1 MSQPPA
7 QTSAQPSN
15 FAADLASATARL
27 SAIGQAHLLSCV
39 PQLTVLQ
46 QQALLEQVHSI
57 DLTALPG
64 LIETY
69 IKSKPSVAVSGD
81 ITPVDAYALAGRR
94 AVSGAA
100 WDKVAA
106 RKAGVELIAQGK
118 VAAFTVAGG
127 QGSRLGYDGPKGCYP
142 AGAISRKPLF
152 AMLADWI
159 LAAQHRFSG
168 TQSSSPTIP
177 WFIMT
182 SPGNHRQTVDFF
194 SAHNFFGLRASDVM
208 FFPQGQL
215 PSMEMGTGKILLAS
229 QSEIALN
236 PDGHGGSIKA
246 LHASGAC
253 KVMADRGIE
262 HICYVQIDNPLVRV
276 IDPLFLG
283 LHASAADSSGEMSS
297 KFVAKTDPAEK
308 VGLLCRLGGKTTVI
322 EYSDAPA
329 EMQARRNADGSLVYS
344 AGSIAIHAISRSFI
358 ERLNGA
364 EAGSLCMPY
373 HRAEKKVPY
382 FDLATGKQISPDKAN
397 AIKLE
402 TFVFDALPLAS
413 SSSGRG
419 SIAMETDRIDEFAP
433 IKNADGNDSPATCS
447 AIQTLRAVRWLQAA
461 GCDVPHKPDGS
472 PDCVLELSPR
482 LAFDGDDVKSL
493 IGSKLPRSIHRG
505 AHLLLG

>member
-1 MSQPPA
+1 MTQPTPDVRA
-7 QTSAQPSN
+7 KLSSTVAH
-15 FAADLASATARL
+15 LA
-27 SAIGQAHLLSCV
+27 AIGQEHLLAGYAGLS
-39 PQLTVLQ
+39 PDRQA
-46 QQALLEQVHSI
+46 ALLDQLHSI
-57 DLTALPG
+57 DLSSLPG

-69 IKSKPSVAVSGD
+69 VKFKPTVNVTGN
-81 ITPVDAYALAGRR
+81 ITPVDAYAITGQRP
-94 AVSGAA
+94 VTGNA
-100 WDKVAA
+100 WNKAAA
-106 RKAGVELIAQGK
+106 RKAGQELIRQGK

-127 QGSRLGYDGPKGCYP
+127 QGSRLGFEGPKGCYP

-168 TQSSSPTIP
+168 TQASSPTIP

-194 SAHNFFGLRASDVM
+194 TAHNLFGLRQQDVM
-208 FFPQGQL
+208 FLPQGQL
-215 PSMEMGTGKILLAS
+215 PSMQMGTGKILLAS
-229 QSEIALN
+229 PSEIALN

-246 LHASGAC
+246 LHTSGAC
-253 KVMADRGIE
+253 KAMADRGIE

-283 LHASAADSSGEMSS
+283 LHAHAPDSSGEMSS
-297 KFVAKTDPAEK
+297 KFVAKTDPSEK
-308 VGLLCRLGGKTTVI
+308 VGLLCQLDGKTTVI

-329 EMQARRNADGSLVYS
+329 EMQARRNPDGSLVFS

-358 ERLNGA
+358 EQLNGDH
-364 EAGSLCMPY
+364 AGSLRMPY

-382 FDLATGKQISPDKAN
+382 FDLATGKQISPEKAN

-402 TFVFDALPLAS
+402 TFVFDALPLATS
-413 SSSGRG
+413 ADGRG

-447 AIQTLRAVRWLQAA
+447 AIQTLRAARWLQAA
-461 GCDVPHKPDGS
+461 GCEIPHRPDGS

-482 LAFDGDDVKSL
+482 LAFDGDDVKLL
-493 IGSKLPRSIHRG
+493 IGSKLPRSIDRG
-505 AHLLLG
+505 AKLLFS